1 MPKGIL
7 GKKVG
12 MTQIFTGDGLAVP
25 VTVIEAGPCYVVQIK
40 TPEKDGY
47 AAIQIGFGEKREN
60 LFNKPLKGHF
70 KASGVRPLRYLR
82 ELRVEDPGAYQLGQ
96 EIKADIFAQ
105 GERVDVVGTSKG
117 KGFAGGIKRHGFHRG
132 PMAHGSKYHRR
143 PGSLGAK
150 GPARVFKG
158 RRLPRSPGRSAGHG
172 PEPGSG
178 QGGRRPQPAGRERG
192 HPRPEGRPGAGQ
204 TIHQEPRITND
215 GMRDPGVRGY
225 RPLRNGPASSE
236 GGLMACLQ

>member
-12 MTQIFTGDGLAVP
+12 MTQVFTDTGLAVP
-25 VTVIEAGPCYVVQIK
+25 VTVIEAGPCVVVQKK

-47 AAIQIGFGEKREN
+47 SAIQIGFGEKRER

-70 KASGVRPLRYLR
+70 SKAGVRPLRFLR
-82 ELRVEDPGAYQLGQ
+82 ELRVEDPESYQVGQ
-96 EIKADIFAQ
+96 EITAGIFSQ

-117 KGFAGGIKRHGFHRG
+117 RGFAGGIKRHGFHRG

-158 RRLPRSPGRSAGHG
+158 RKLPGHMGVKRVTVQNLEVVKVDPDRNMLVVKGAVPG
-172 PEPGSG
+172 PKGSLVLVK
-178 QGGRRPQPAGRERG
+178 PSVKSREK
-192 HPRPEGRPGAGQ
+192 
-204 TIHQEPRITND
+204 
-215 GMRDPGVRGY
+215 
-225 RPLRNGPASSE
+225 
-236 GGLMACLQ
+236 